1 MTDRQPG
8 RGELGHRDAIA
19 LGVTG
24 VLLFLPGLCAVFFTQ
39 AVSSAL
45 FPRAVTLRI
54 PEPSRAIQT
63 IADGIY
69 DAVWVCGIVSVAAG
83 VVLITVGILALILG
97 ATPRTDQGVGKR
109 LVPRTGQG
117 VGKKLVPRTD
127 QGVGKKL
134 VPRTDQGAG
143 KKLVPRTDQ
152 GAGKTLADRQ
162 RPRGQKRRQRPPMD
176 HFRQ

>member
-54 PEPSRAIQT
+54 SAPSRAFQA
-63 IADGIY
+63 IAGGIY
-69 DAVWVCGIVSVAAG
+69 DAVWVCGIVSSAAG
-83 VVLITVGILALILG
+83 GVLITLGILVLIVG
-97 ATPRTDQGVGKR
+97 ATPR
-109 LVPRTGQG
+109 PGQG
-117 VGKKLVPRTD
+117 VGKALVPRTD
-127 QGVGKKL
+127 QGV
-134 VPRTDQGAG
+134 D
-143 KKLVPRTDQ
+143 
-152 GAGKTLADRQ
+152 KTLAGRQ
-162 RPRGQKRRQRPPMD
+162 RPRGRTRRQRPPVD